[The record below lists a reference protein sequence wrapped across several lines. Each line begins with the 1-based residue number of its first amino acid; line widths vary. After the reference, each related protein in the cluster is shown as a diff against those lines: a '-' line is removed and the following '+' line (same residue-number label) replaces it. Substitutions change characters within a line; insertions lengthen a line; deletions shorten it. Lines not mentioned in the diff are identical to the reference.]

1 MQSMT
6 RGVIPVFMIAAF
18 LAARPGLAQNVTT
31 TAGNGTAGY
40 SGDNGPATS
49 AQIDT
54 VEGIAVD
61 GLGNTYIADSRNHRI
76 RKIAG
81 GTITT
86 VAGTGAEGF
95 AGDGGSATSAQLSFP
110 RDVTVDS
117 QNNLYIADTGNGR
130 IRKVTPAG
138 VISTVAGNG
147 TVGYSGDNG
156 PATSA
161 MLSYPAALAM
171 DSAGNVYIADT
182 WNYRIRKL
190 TSDGKIQT
198 VAGNGSYGPY
208 GDGGAATSASL
219 GVIVSIAVDAQ
230 NTLYLSD
237 TYNHRVRK
245 VTSGGVISSLIGGG
259 FGAAA
264 DGGSAQTATLKFPRG
279 ISADAL
285 GSLFVADSLNHRVR
299 QVSQAG
305 VISTVAGSGAP
316 GYGGDD
322 GVATSAKLNS
332 PVDVAAAPGG
342 TLYFSDL
349 WNYRVRSVQTQ
360 TSGSRCGCDVN
371 GDGGTNIS
379 DVQLIINQALG
390 ITTAACDV
398 SGDGLV
404 NIVDVQKVINA
415 VLGLGCN

>member
-1 MQSMT
+1 MQLMT
-6 RGVIPVFMIAAF
+6 RVTIPVFMIAAL
-18 LAARPGLAQNVTT
+18 LAVRPGLTQTVSTI
-31 TAGNGTAGY
+31 AGSGTAGY

-49 AQIDT
+49 ANIDT
-54 VEGIAVD
+54 AEGLAVD

-76 RKIAG
+76 RKIANG
-81 GTITT
+81 IITT
-86 VAGTGAEGF
+86 VAGTGVEGF
-95 AGDGGSATSAQLSFP
+95 ADGPATSAQFSFP
-110 RDVTVDS
+110 RDVAVDS

-138 VISTVAGNG
+138 VVSTVAGNG

-161 MLSYPAALAM
+161 MLSYPAALAT

-198 VAGNGSYGPY
+198 VAGNGSYGPF
-208 GDGGAATSASL
+208 GDGGPATSASL
-219 GVIVSIAVDAQ
+219 GVILSITVDAQ

-245 VTSGGVISSLIGGG
+245 VTSGGVISSVIGGG

-264 DGGSAQTATLKFPRG
+264 DGGAAQTATLKFPRG

-285 GSLFVADSLNHRVR
+285 GRLFVADSLNHRVR

-305 VISTVAGSGAP
+305 VISTVAGSGTP
-316 GYGGDD
+316 GYAGDD
-322 GVATSAKLNS
+322 GAATSAKINN

-342 TLYFSDL
+342 SLYFSDL
-349 WNYRVRSVQTQ
+349 WNYRVRSVQATG
-360 TSGSRCGCDVN
+360 TGSRCGCDVN
-371 GDGGTNIS
+371 SDGSSNIV

-390 ITTAACDV
+390 ITTAGCDV
-398 SGDGLV
+398 SGDGIV